1 MEKNFDWFK
10 EKTVYQIWPRSFCD
24 GNGDGIGDIP
34 GIISKLPY
42 LHELG
47 IELIW
52 LSPVY
57 KSPMDD
63 MGYDIA
69 DYFTIDPLFGSNE
82 DMYQLIHEARE
93 YNIEIMMDLVVN
105 HTSDQHLWFQE
116 ACKSRHNPYRNYYI
130 WHDPVDGKAPTDQR
144 SFFLPS
150 SWTYHEATG
159 QYYYH
164 AFSNRQPDLNWDNSK
179 ILEEVYKIMNFWLA
193 KGIAGFRMDVI
204 ELIGKIPL
212 EAKFTSPKVHDLLQK
227 IFRHTLEK
235 REKTI
240 TVGETGGATVKD
252 AILYSGK
259 HNELDMVFGFEHLT
273 VDEEAGKGKWAIKNL
288 DFIKFKQIVTQW
300 QTGLYKKGWNSL
312 YLSNHDQPRQVSR
325 FIDPQH
331 RVAGAKMLANTLH
344 MLQGTPYVY
353 QGEEIGMTN
362 FNFTSPAQFKDIE
375 MLNFY
380 KEFINHPEWGKER
393 VMVAINAKGRDNA
406 RTPMQW
412 SSDIHGGFS
421 TANPWIEINPN
432 YLQINV
438 ANDRASPDSIFNFY
452 RHLIG
457 LRKKLP
463 IITHGNF
470 KLLFKDDPQIFAYL
484 RKYLGQLLLVISNF
498 SNQDRGI
505 EIPDDICLTNITLIS
520 SNYCRKQISRR
531 MALAP
536 YETMSILI
544 DKPTAVR

>member
-69 DYFTIDPLFGSNE
+69 DYFTIDPLFGCNE
-82 DMYQLIHEARE
+82 DMYQLIREARE
-93 YNIEIMMDLVVN
+93 YHIEIIMDLVVN

-130 WHDPVDGKAPTDQR
+130 WHDPVNGKAPTDQR

-164 AFSNRQPDLNWDNSK
+164 AFSNRQPDLNWDNPK

-193 KGIAGFRMDVI
+193 KGVAGFRMDVI

-212 EAKFTSPKVHDLLQK
+212 EAKFTSPKAHDLLQK

-235 REKTI
+235 RERTI

-288 DFIKFKQIVTQW
+288 DFIKFKQILALW

-380 KEFINHPEWGKER
+380 KEFITHPEWDKER
-393 VMVAINAKGRDNA
+393 VMTAINAKGRDNA

-421 TANPWIEINPN
+421 TVNPWIEINPN

-438 ANDRASPDSIFNFY
+438 ASDRASPDSIFNFY

-470 KLLFKDDPQIFAYL
+470 KLLFKDDPQIFSYL

-498 SNQDRGI
+498 SNRDRGV
-505 EIPDDICLTNITLIS
+505 EIPDDICLTNVTLIS

-544 DKPTAVR
+544 DKFK

>member
-52 LSPVY
+52 LSPIY

-380 KEFINHPEWGKER
+380 KEFINHPEWSKER
-393 VMVAINAKGRDNA
+393 VMAAINAKGRDNA

-438 ANDRASPDSIFNFY
+438 ANDRTSPDSIFNFY

-484 RKYLGQLLLVISNF
+484 RKFLGQLLLVISNF

>member
-52 LSPVY
+52 LSPIY

-380 KEFINHPEWGKER
+380 KEFINHPEWSKER
-393 VMVAINAKGRDNA
+393 VMAAINAKGRDNA

-438 ANDRASPDSIFNFY
+438 ANDRTSPDSIFNFY

-463 IITHGNF
+463 RITHGNF
-470 KLLFKDDPQIFAYL
+470 KLLFKDDPQFFAYL

>member
-24 GNGDGIGDIP
+24 GNGDGIGDIS

-227 IFRHTLEK
+227 TFRHTLEK

-288 DFIKFKQIVTQW
+288 DFIKFKQIITQW

-380 KEFINHPEWGKER
+380 KEFINHPEWSKER
-393 VMVAINAKGRDNA
+393 VMAAINAKGRDNA

-438 ANDRASPDSIFNFY
+438 ANDCASPDSIFNFY
-452 RHLIG
+452 RYLIG

-463 IITHGNF
+463 IITQGNF

-498 SNQDRGI
+498 SNQNRGI

-544 DKPTAVR
+544 DKFK

>member
-1 MEKNFDWFK
+1 MAIEKNFDWFK

-24 GNGDGIGDIP
+24 GNGDGVGDIP

-42 LHELG
+42 LQELG

-52 LSPVY
+52 LSPVC

-82 DMYQLIHEARE
+82 DMYQLISEARE
-93 YNIEIMMDLVVN
+93 HNIEIMMDLVVN
-105 HTSDQHLWFQE
+105 HTSDQHHWFQE

-164 AFSNRQPDLNWDNSK
+164 AFSNRQPDLNWDNPK

-193 KGIAGFRMDVI
+193 KGVAGFRMDVI

-212 EAKFTSPKVHDLLQK
+212 EAKFTSPKAHDLLQK

-252 AILYSGK
+252 AILYTGK
-259 HNELDMVFGFEHLT
+259 HHELDMVFGFEHLT
-273 VDEEAGKGKWAIKNL
+273 VDEEAGKGKWALKAL
-288 DFIKFKQIVTQW
+288 DFVRFKQILSHW

-325 FIDPQH
+325 FIDPDY

-380 KEFINHPEWGKER
+380 KEFSNHPEWGKER
-393 VMVAINAKGRDNA
+393 VMAAINAKGRDNA

-412 SSDIHGGFS
+412 NRDIHGGFS
-421 TANPWIEINPN
+421 TVNPWIEINPN
-432 YLQINV
+432 YLQIN
-438 ANDRASPDSIFNFY
+438 AEDDRNSADSIFYFY

-457 LRKKLP
+457 LRKQLP

-484 RKYLGQLLLVISNF
+484 RKYHGQLLLVISNF
-498 SNQDRGI
+498 SNQDRGLQ
-505 EIPDDICLTNITLIS
+505 IPDDICLTNISLVT

-544 DKPTAVR
+544 DKFK

>member
-52 LSPVY
+52 LSPIY

-380 KEFINHPEWGKER
+380 KEFINHPEWSKER
-393 VMVAINAKGRDNA
+393 VMAAINAKGRDNA

-438 ANDRASPDSIFNFY
+438 ANDRTSPDSIFNFY

-484 RKYLGQLLLVISNF
+484 RKFLGQLLLVKIG
-498 SNQDRGI
+498 R
-505 EIPDDICLTNITLIS
+505 
-520 SNYCRKQISRR
+520 
-531 MALAP
+531 AH
-536 YETMSILI
+536 
-544 DKPTAVR
+544 V